1 MEKKK
6 FVLVILLAAILAL
19 VLSVLFSPKPS
30 KNIIKNNE
38 AIIEETINSQK
49 ETLDIE
55 TFSNQEQQ
63 NESNIKEEAPKIK
76 TVNPETTKSVAKDT
90 QNKDSKIDKNIS
102 SDIKLDT
109 GIIKTS
115 NTNEII
121 ITREFRT
128 KTPVKYTF
136 VGYGEQ
142 LAPTR

>member
-19 VLSVLFSPKPS
+19 VISVLFSPKPS

-38 AIIEETINSQK
+38 AIIEETTNLQK

-63 NESNIKEEAPKIK
+63 NEPNIKEEAPKIK
-76 TVNPETTKSVAKDT
+76 AVNPETTKNVAKDT
-90 QNKDSKIDKNIS
+90 QNKDSKIDNNIS
-102 SDIKLDT
+102 SDIKLDA

-128 KTPVKYTF
+128 KTPVKYIF

-142 LAPTR
+142 LAPTK

>member
-6 FVLVILLAAILAL
+6 FVLVILLSAILAL
-19 VLSVLFSPKPS
+19 VISVLFSPKPS

-38 AIIEETINSQK
+38 AIVEETTNSQK

-63 NESNIKEEAPKIK
+63 NGSNIKEETPKIK
-76 TVNPETTKSVAKDT
+76 AVNPETTKNVAKDT

-128 KTPVKYTF
+128 KTPAKYTF

-142 LAPTR
+142 LAPTK